1 MRMSIT
7 ANNGVVSSIGKEVL
21 IPLPNGGSTNF
32 TFHRNTFSTEN
43 IQTI

>member
-7 ANNGVVSSIGKEVL
+7 ANNVVVLSIGKEVL
-21 IPLPNGGSTNF
+21 IPLPEGGSTNF
-32 TFHRNTFSTEN
+32 TFSTEN